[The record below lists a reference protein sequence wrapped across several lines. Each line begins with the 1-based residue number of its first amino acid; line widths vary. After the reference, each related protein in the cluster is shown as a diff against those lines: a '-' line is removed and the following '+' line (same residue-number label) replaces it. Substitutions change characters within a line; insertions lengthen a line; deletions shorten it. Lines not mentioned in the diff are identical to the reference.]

1 MPSDCGTLIW
11 GGAPYLE
18 RRCGSQGAGRIEGS
32 ASSVAGRPRACGR
45 LPARSRPACRQRRTG
60 VRALVSA
67 GPLLQTTI
75 PDRGPGAPVPRRRHR
90 YRLRTRRCVRAF
102 QVGIARGAG
111 TERPPPRARP
121 ARRDRRL
128 PGAGHSGPG
137 AQRLACNLP
146 EKLIPG
152 GGGPSGLG
160 RVPVGRASA
169 RLERR
174 TRPTNVTLRCV
185 YDMCTTH
192 GTAIRSSRPG
202 GGRTTREKQGEFRI
216 NRGARAS
223 ERESV
228 PRTTGKRQIER
239 TWGGQ

>member
-1 MPSDCGTLIW
+1 MAARGRGESRAVRPQWQAGPWPAGDC
-11 GGAPYLE
+11 
-18 RRCGSQGAGRIEGS
+18 
-32 ASSVAGRPRACGR
+32 RPAAA
-45 LPARSRPACRQRRTG
+45 LPAG
-60 VRALVSA
+60 NGALVSA
-67 GPLLQTTI
+67 GPLLQTTV
-75 PDRGPGAPVPRRRHR
+75 PDRGPGSPVPRRRPR

-121 ARRDRRL
+121 ARRDRRRL
-128 PGAGHSGPG
+128 PGAGRSGPG

-160 RVPVGRASA
+160 RVPVGRTSA

-239 TWGGQ
+239 TRGGQ